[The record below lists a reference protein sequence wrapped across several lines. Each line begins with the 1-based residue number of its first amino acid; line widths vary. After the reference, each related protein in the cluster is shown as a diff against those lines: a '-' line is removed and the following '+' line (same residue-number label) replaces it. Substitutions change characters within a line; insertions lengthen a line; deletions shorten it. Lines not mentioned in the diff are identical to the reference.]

1 MVIKLYYAGLLL
13 SLSLLLS
20 CNSRN
25 QSSPQGNTWEIP
37 EEPESFVEEEAHHD
51 EDNESW
57 SSYDEESN
65 FAGDER
71 IGYQNGSHLAQVDYY
86 NPETGYSAT
95 YTLYVE
101 IEDNYIVQ
109 INFPNDGWLDDD
121 HITPEM
127 LDEAGTCTIYGE
139 EGKSYEIRLL

>member
-1 MVIKLYYAGLLL
+1 M
-13 SLSLLLS
+13 
-20 CNSRN
+20 R
-25 QSSPQGNTWEIP
+25 
-37 EEPESFVEEEAHHD
+37 EESGSVVEKGAHYSD
-51 EDNESW
+51 DNETW
-57 SSYDEESN
+57 SSADEENDSS
-65 FAGDER
+65 ADER
-71 IGYQNGSHLAQVDYY
+71 VGYQDGSHLAQVNYY

-101 IEDNYIVQ
+101 VEDNYVVQ